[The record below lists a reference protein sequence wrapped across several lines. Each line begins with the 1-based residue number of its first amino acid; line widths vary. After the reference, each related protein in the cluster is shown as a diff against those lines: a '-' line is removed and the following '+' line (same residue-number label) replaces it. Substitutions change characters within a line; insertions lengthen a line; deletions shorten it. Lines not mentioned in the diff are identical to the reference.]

1 MKYYVYSSKQ
11 VSVKE
16 EAYSRMGKT
25 YIPPEVL
32 VNGKYKQYTEVVSD
46 PTKMTYS
53 DGIVVTSGNNLRT
66 RKRK

>member
-11 VSVKE
+11 VSIKE

-32 VNGKYKQYTEVVSD
+32 VNGKYKQYTEV
-46 PTKMTYS
+46 TYS